1 MKLFS
6 KNSHKVI
13 SSTAQLVKLCAAK
26 EINLRPGTRAETDT
40 RKTIYLP
47 WLDENADEKQK
58 LRFFCFAA
66 HENSHFYGESDCSSM
81 AKEKVKH
88 FCQNAADDI
97 RCERLQEKEYKGLV
111 EYRRPFKRD
120 LMEEFLNKEIAEAT
134 KKEKGTFIHALG
146 CLMIQRIRMPE
157 LGMQRELGEMKVSP
171 ELQEA
176 YDKHFLDLENQAR
189 RQTSFQDSLDLGG
202 VMYDR
207 IRDLLKEEEEKKDP
221 PQQKDPSGGDSGDE
235 QDQEDEDPS
244 GGNSGDEQ
252 DDDQDQE
259 DDNED
264 GSNESSSGG
273 DSSSEEQEDEG
284 EDGESSGSSSHDG
297 SDEGSEN
304 TGKEDQGNEID
315 PQEDPEEEERQARI
329 RAKVEQELGKLDED
343 MDTDTEMDKIR
354 AKINEEATGPDGPYM
369 VDPHVQDR
377 IIYNEKG
384 DVSVAEEYR
393 SQGLKILGARGS
405 RMTKLF
411 VSQSLPRYLTHQKSG
426 RFDMRSFASDPLD
439 RRNDLFKDKIG
450 AKIDKAAVSLIID
463 NSGSMKGT
471 KIVLAYQVLS
481 ALLKILSKANVP
493 TEAIGFTGKAA
504 SNPDY
509 RDSPVTL
516 TIVKKFE
523 ESYGREVLRRCV
535 PPSSMMWTPDLDA
548 LRWEVPRLWARP
560 EKKKILLLIG
570 DGCSEIGNTTLEY
583 KLRRSYR
590 KFIERCK
597 EAGIYVFGFGIG
609 TDLSP
614 VLGNDCINVVT
625 TDMGDRIV
633 RKLTELLN
641 RPKRSLSRAT

>member
-1 MKLFS
+1 MKLFG
-6 KNSHKVI
+6 KNII
-13 SSTAQLVKLCAAK
+13 SNTAQLVKLCAAK

-47 WLDENADEKQK
+47 WLDENADQKQK

-66 HENSHFYGESDCSSM
+66 HENSHFYGESDCSLM

-88 FCQNAADDI
+88 FCQNVADDI
-97 RCERLQEKEYKGLV
+97 RCERLQEEEYKGLM

-157 LGMQRELGEMKVSP
+157 LGMQKELEEMKISP
-171 ELQEA
+171 EIQEA

-221 PQQKDPSGGDSGDE
+221 PQQKDPSGDEQDDEQDQEDQENEGSGDEQDDEQDQEDQENEGSGDEQDDEQDQKDQENEDSGDE
-235 QDQEDEDPS
+235 QD
-244 GGNSGDEQ
+244 DEQ
-252 DDDQDQE
+252 DE
-259 DDNED
+259 
-264 GSNESSSGG
+264 
-273 DSSSEEQEDEG
+273 
-284 EDGESSGSSSHDG
+284 
-297 SDEGSEN
+297 
-304 TGKEDQGNEID
+304 T
-315 PQEDPEEEERQARI
+315 DPEEEERQARI

-377 IIYNEKG
+377 ILYNEKG
-384 DVSVAEEYR
+384 DIAVAAEYR

-463 NSGSMKGT
+463 NSGSMMGL

-493 TEAIGFTGKAA
+493 TEAIGFTGEAT

-523 ESYGREVLRRCV
+523 ESYGREVLQRCV
-535 PPSSMMWTPDLDA
+535 PPSSREYTPDLDA

-583 KLRRSYR
+583 KLKRSYR

-597 EAGIYVFGFGIG
+597 EAGIYVFGFGIS

-614 VLGNDCINVVT
+614 ILGNDCIKVDT
-625 TDMGDRIV
+625 SDMGDRIV

-641 RPKRSLSRAT
+641 RPKRSLRRAA